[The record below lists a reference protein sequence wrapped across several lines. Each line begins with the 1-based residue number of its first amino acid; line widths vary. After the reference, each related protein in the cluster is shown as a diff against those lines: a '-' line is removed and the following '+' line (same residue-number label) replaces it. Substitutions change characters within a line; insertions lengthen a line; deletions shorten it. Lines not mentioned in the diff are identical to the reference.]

1 MLERAEVVPLAQRRI
16 QAAGLRSRVRT
27 VAGDAAQGP
36 CPAGHDVV
44 LIANLIRYFAPGQN
58 RRLLGLARAAVSEG
72 GRLLLVDFWTDPTH
86 TSPAPAALMA
96 GDFAVL
102 HEHGGTCSAEEVRD
116 WLGRT
121 GWRLLEQQPLAG
133 PVSVLVAEATSAG

>member
-1 MLERAEVVPLAQRRI
+1 
-16 QAAGLRSRVRT
+16 
-27 VAGDAAQGP
+27 
-36 CPAGHDVV
+36 
-44 LIANLIRYFAPGQN
+44 
-58 RRLLGLARAAVSEG
+58 
-72 GRLLLVDFWTDPTH
+72 
-86 TSPAPAALMA
+86 MA

>member
-1 MLERAEVVPLAQRRI
+1 VLERAEVVPLAQRRI

-27 VAGDAAQGP
+27 VAGDAVQGP
-36 CPAGHDVV
+36 YPAGHDVV
-44 LIANLIRYFAPGQN
+44 LIANLIHCFAPGQN
-58 RRLLGLARAAVSEG
+58 RRLLGLVRAAVSEG

-96 GDFAVL
+96 GEFAVL
-102 HEHGGTCSAEEVRD
+102 QEHGDTYSAEQVRD

-121 GWRLLEQQPLAG
+121 GWRFLEQQPRAG
-133 PVSVLVAEATSAG
+133 PIGVLVAEATSAG